1 MRFSEIPGNQ
11 AVKQKLIQSV
21 NTGRVSH
28 AQLFLGEEG
37 SASFPLAWAYAQY
50 LSCQNKVEDS
60 CGNCSSCLKFEK
72 MAHPDVHWVFPVTT
86 GKATYP
92 ISDHFISEFRELFL
106 KNPYSTESQW
116 YTHLGTENKQGF
128 ISVAE
133 VAELIKK
140 ISLKPYEGGYKIVLI
155 WHAEKMHTATANKLL
170 KQLEEPPE
178 KTIFIL
184 LTPQQEQLLTT
195 IMSRLQITKI
205 GPLSDVEMRDF
216 LADKNIGVEAQNQA
230 AQLSEGNI
238 SEALRLLERDEA
250 SEENIKRFQQ
260 WMRLSY
266 QANILGVTDWVDE
279 ISKIGR
285 EQQKKFLQYALHIIR
300 ESLIHNFASKSL
312 QRLKKE
318 EQSFTR
324 NFSPFIHEKNAIE
337 LIEELEKAHFD
348 IGRNASAKILF
359 TDLSLKMVLLLRIK
373 SLNLQST

>member
-21 NTGRVSH
+21 NNVRVSH
-28 AQLFLGEEG
+28 AQLFLGEDG
-37 SASFPLAWAYAQY
+37 SASLPLAWAYAQY
-50 LSCQNKVEDS
+50 LSCQNKAEDS

-86 GKATYP
+86 GKVTHP
-92 ISDHFISEFRELFL
+92 TSDHFISEFRELFL

-116 YTHLGTENKQGF
+116 YAHLGTENKQGF
-128 ISVAE
+128 ISVTEAT
-133 VAELIKK
+133 ELIKK

-155 WHAEKMHTATANKLL
+155 WHAEKMRTATANKLL

-184 LTPQQEQLLTT
+184 LTPQYEQLLTT
-195 IMSRLQITKI
+195 IISRLQITKI
-205 GPLSDVEMRDF
+205 RALSDVEMYDF
-216 LADKNIGVEAQNQA
+216 LADKNIGVEAQTQL

-238 SEALRLLERDEA
+238 SKALRLLEGDEV
-250 SEENIKRFQQ
+250 SGENTKRFQQ
-260 WMRLSY
+260 WVRLSY

-285 EQQKKFLQYALHIIR
+285 EGQKAFLQYALHMVR
-300 ESLIHNFASKSL
+300 ESLVRNFASNDL
-312 QRLKKE
+312 QRLRGE
-318 EQSFTR
+318 EQDFTQK
-324 NFSPFIHEKNAIE
+324 FSPFIHENNAVD
-337 LIEELEKAHFD
+337 LIESLEKAHYD

-359 TDLSLKMVLLLRIK
+359 TDLSLNLVLLLRIK

>member
-1 MRFSEIPGNQ
+1 MRFSEIPGNETI
-11 AVKQKLIQSV
+11 KQKLKQSV

-28 AQLFLGEEG
+28 AQLFLGKDG

-50 LSCQNKVEDS
+50 ISCQNKVEDS

-86 GKATYP
+86 GTVTQP
-92 ISDHFISEFRELFL
+92 TSDHFISEFRELFL

-128 ISVAE
+128 ISVTEATK
-133 VAELIKK
+133 LIKK
-140 ISLKPYEGGYKIVLI
+140 MSLKPYEGGYKIVLI

-184 LTPQQEQLLTT
+184 ITPHQEQLLTT
-195 IMSRLQITKI
+195 IISRLQITKI
-205 GPLSDVEMRDF
+205 GALSDLEMRDF
-216 LADKNIGVEAQNQA
+216 LADKNAGVEAQNQA

-238 SEALRLLERDEA
+238 SEALQLLEDDEV
-250 SEENIKRFQQ
+250 SEENTKRFQQ

-285 EQQKKFLQYALHIIR
+285 ERQKAFLQYALYMLR
-300 ESLIHNFASKSL
+300 ESLVRNFASNEL
-312 QRLKKE
+312 QKIRGG
-318 EQSFTR
+318 EQDFIQK
-324 NFSPFIHEKNAIE
+324 FSPFIHENNAIE
-337 LIEELEKAHFD
+337 LMDALEEAYFD
-348 IGRNASAKILF
+348 IVRNASAKILF
-359 TDLSLKMVLLLRIK
+359 TDLSLKLVLLLRIK
-373 SLNLQST
+373 RLNLQST

>member
-1 MRFSEIPGNQ
+1 MRFSEIPGNH
-11 AVKQKLIQSV
+11 AVKKKLIQSV

-37 SASFPLAWAYAQY
+37 SASLPLAWAYAQY
-50 LSCQNKVEDS
+50 LSCQNKAEDS

-72 MAHPDVHWVFPVTT
+72 MAHPDMHWVFPVTT
-86 GKATYP
+86 GRLTRP
-92 ISDHFISEFRELFL
+92 TSDHFISEFRELFL

-116 YTHLGTENKQGF
+116 YTHLETENKQGF
-128 ISVAE
+128 IGAAE
-133 VAELIKK
+133 ATDLIKK
-140 ISLKPYEGGYKIVLI
+140 TSLKPYEGGYKIVLI

-184 LTPQQEQLLTT
+184 LTPRQEQLLTT
-195 IMSRLQITKI
+195 IISRLQITKI
-205 GPLSDVEMRDF
+205 GALSDVEMRDF
-216 LADKNIGVEAQNQA
+216 LADKNIGAEVQNQA

-266 QANILGVTDWVDE
+266 QANILGVTGWVDE

-285 EQQKKFLQYALHIIR
+285 ERQKAFLQYALHMVR
-300 ESLIHNFASKSL
+300 ESLVRNFASNDL
-312 QRLKKE
+312 QRLRGA
-318 EQSFTR
+318 EQDFTQK
-324 NFSPFIHEKNAIE
+324 FSPFIHENNAVE
-337 LIEELEKAHFD
+337 LIESLEKAHYE
-348 IGRNASAKILF
+348 IARNASAKILF
-359 TDLSLKMVLLLRIK
+359 TDLSLKLVLLLRIK